1 LIVVD
6 GWTGWNTDIKD
17 CVSVKC
23 NEFKGKGPI
32 IEENTIDEAIDV
44 DEYLSEEEGSEYS
57 IEDQDDNGD
66 AGASTSG
73 IEVEGIPSKLGFY
86 VVNNFD
92 QNTMEIKLD
101 NGSLL
106 ITMELIADMIG
117 IINKGVDI
125 WAENVVKDAV
135 KTKNWLDQYGGIK
148 NINQNHVKHVI
159 RNLRIV
165 DMNFKL
171 NFIVLFTSMMY
182 VDGTICKDFRV
193 GRKRPPTTMW
203 TKELL
208 KERELAEIKAGG
220 LGKGELEGPY
230 VEEQDDLKTNLTFD
244 VAKEMFPGNTIF
256 DDLERCF
263 IESLQY
269 QKEENAEIGR
279 ARVHTE
285 DATTASEGQEQ
296 STEAGDRIGSGLDS
310 PRQTEF

>member
-1 LIVVD
+1 MHQPMEGIQRS
-6 GWTGWNTDIKD
+6 GR
-17 CVSVKC
+17 
-23 NEFKGKGPI
+23 FKGKGPV

-73 IEVEGIPSKLGFY
+73 TKKLKDEKYGKITKKGNMDNTTGIETRNSPRAFFNAISKLSPVQKSCLEQLGFGKLIHFKVEGIPSKLGFY

-125 WAENVVKDAV
+125 WAKNVVKDAV
-135 KTKNWLDQYGGIK
+135 MTKNWLDQFGGIK

-159 RNLRIV
+159 RNSRIA

-171 NFIVLFTSMMY
+171 NFIVLFTSVMGCVKTKGICDLSVLNHMREDTDIANINWCSY
-182 VDGTICKDFRV
+182 IWTCLKKCKDGWNNTVTNSFFL
-193 GRKRPPTTMW
+193 GPLT
-203 TKELL
+203 LL
-208 KERELAEIKAGG
+208 TVSNI
-220 LGKGELEGPY
+220 
-230 VEEQDDLKTNLTFD
+230 
-244 VAKEMFPGNTIF
+244 I
-256 DDLERCF
+256 C
-263 IESLQY
+263 
-269 QKEENAEIGR
+269 
-279 ARVHTE
+279 
-285 DATTASEGQEQ
+285 
-296 STEAGDRIGSGLDS
+296 
-310 PRQTEF
+310 